1 MKNMKNFFLA
11 ALLLL
16 SPTAHSENAGQ
27 RISANPPLT
36 LTNGLMAIPRAD
48 ASNSGYLSLTD
59 WATFNGKQ
67 PTVLTTKGDILSFGS
82 ALGRLPIGSDG
93 QVLTAD
99 STQTLGIKW
108 AAGGGGGGSPGGTN
122 GQIQFNSSGS
132 FGGDTATT
140 DGSGNW
146 SATSLL
152 LSGATASTPAVF
164 NGSKRLI
171 SGSVTAPITLTTGAF
186 GCLVAS
192 GSQAGC
198 LSSTDWSTFN
208 GKQSTLT
215 LGNLTSPTT
224 GVIIGSGTGAVVG
237 SGTTVSIQTASGSQ
251 PGLISA
257 ADWTTFNNKQSALTF
272 SQSVLNTSGTVT
284 LNGDSATPG
293 NSKYYGTDSGGTKG
307 YFTLPTSAV
316 WGQISGTLSNQTDL
330 QAALDAKQSS
340 TLTNTHILVGNVSA
354 VATDVAL
361 SGDATMAN
369 TGALTIANSA
379 ITNAKV
385 SASAAIDFSKLG
397 SLSTGSIVGGNA
409 GVASALAMSGGATI
423 GNTGVVTLGNTAVT
437 GQALTGFVSGAGS
450 ITASDTILTAI
461 DKLDGNVAG
470 KQATG
475 NYATSGTGDATWS
488 APSGAGPVSTSI
500 SATTV
505 TGKVLTGYTSGAGT
519 VSATDTILQAFQKL
533 NGNDGLKL
541 NAASPTWT
549 GTMGT
554 PLTVSNIVATDGS
567 GNLTVFGATST
578 VATLTGSQ
586 TLTNKTLTTPIIASI
601 SNSGTITIPTG
612 TDTLV
617 GKATTDTLTNKT
629 LSSATWSGTTATGQ
643 TANKTLQTDSSGN
656 LTTYGENNAGNSS
669 TAITVNWNNGPA
681 QLVTLTGNTTITLSN
696 PSAGQSYVLR
706 LATGAGSFTVAYS
719 PTPKWPGGF
728 APIITTTA
736 SAVDILNLYYD
747 GTNYYASFAQNFQ

>member
-16 SPTAHSENAGQ
+16 VPTAHSENAGQ

-36 LTNGLMAIPRAD
+36 LTNGLMSIPRAD

-59 WATFNGKQ
+59 WSTFNAKQ
-67 PTVLTTKGDILSFGS
+67 PTILTTKGDLLGFGS
-82 ALGRLPIGSDG
+82 ALGRLPVGSNG

-108 AAGGGGGGSPGGTN
+108 AAGGGGGGTPGGTN
-122 GQIQFNSSGS
+122 GQIQYNSSGS

-152 LSGATASTPAVF
+152 LSGATVSTPAVF
-164 NGSKRLI
+164 NSSKGLV

-186 GCLVAS
+186 GCQVAS

-198 LSSTDWSTFN
+198 LASADWTTFN
-208 GKQSTLT
+208 GKQNALT

-224 GVIIGSGTGAVVG
+224 GVTIGSGTGAVVG
-237 SGTTVSIQTASGSQ
+237 AGTTVSIQTASGSQ
-251 PGLISA
+251 PGLLSA
-257 ADWTTFNNKQSALTF
+257 ADWTTFNAKQSALTF
-272 SQSVLNTSGTVT
+272 AQSLVNTSGTVA
-284 LNGDSATPG
+284 LSGDSTTPG

-316 WGQISGTLSNQTDL
+316 WGQITGTLSSQTDL
-330 QAALDAKQSS
+330 QAALDAKQSTS
-340 TLTNTHILVGNVSA
+340 LTNTHILVGNGSG
-354 VATDVAL
+354 VATDVA
-361 SGDATMAN
+361 
-369 TGALTIANSA
+369 
-379 ITNAKV
+379 
-385 SASAAIDFSKLG
+385 
-397 SLSTGSIVGGNA
+397 
-409 GVASALAMSGGATI
+409 MSSGATI
-423 GNTGVVTLGNTAVT
+423 SNTGVVTLGNTAVT
-437 GQALTGFVSGAGS
+437 GQA
-450 ITASDTILTAI
+450 I
-461 DKLDGNVAG
+461 
-470 KQATG
+470 
-475 NYATSGTGDATWS
+475 
-488 APSGAGPVSTSI
+488 
-500 SATTV
+500 
-505 TGKVLTGYTSGAGT
+505 TGYVSGAGT
-519 VSATDTILQAFQKL
+519 VSATDTLLQAIQKL

-541 NAASPTWT
+541 NVASPSWT
-549 GTMGT
+549 GTMTT
-554 PLTVSNIVATDGS
+554 PLTASNFIVTDGSSNLAAGGLTTSLVTLTGNQTLTNKTLTSPAVNSATWGGTTATGQTASSVLATDGS
-567 GNLTVFGATST
+567 GNLTTFGLSSS
-578 VATLTGSQ
+578 VVTLTGSQ
-586 TLTNKTLTTPIIASI
+586 TLTNKTLTTPIISSI

-643 TANKTLQTDSSGN
+643 TGNKVLQTDSNGN

-669 TAITVNWNNGPA
+669 TAITVDWNNGPA
-681 QLVTLTGNTTITLSN
+681 QLVTLTGNTTITFSH

-747 GTNYYASFAQNFQ
+747 GTSYYASFAQNFQ